1 MYIQEAMIRAEAVNK
16 IRHDEAERYK
26 ARMEKQAQL
35 RKEYMLLNA
44 QIRDSK
50 KLEEEMNNIEVL
62 QVTIIIY
69 SGWKRY
75 LGTYYVRPVYT
86 FTRTTI

>member
-1 MYIQEAMIRAEAVNK
+1 MIRAEAVNK
-16 IRHDEAERYK
+16 IRHDEAENYK
-26 ARMEKQAQL
+26 KRMEKQAQL

-62 QVTIIIY
+62 QVTIRY
-69 SGWKRY
+69 FSG
-75 LGTYYVRPVYT
+75 
-86 FTRTTI
+86 